1 MTARF
6 KKDFLWGGATAAN
19 QLEGAFDRDGKGLS
33 VADAM
38 PGGKQRFA
46 IIGSEEFDW
55 TIDEEKYLY
64 PNHRGIEHYDHFK
77 EDIAL
82 FAEMGFKSYRFSI
95 AWTRIFPQGD
105 EQTPNEAGLAFYD
118 ELIDTCLSYD
128 IEPVITI
135 SHYEMPLHLA
145 KEYGGWKNRQLIEFY
160 ERFARTVLERYSSKV
175 KYWMTF
181 NEINSAFHFPALSQ
195 GLVKINGAS
204 DYQNIFQA
212 WHNQFVASSKA
223 VKIAHEL
230 RSDIQVGC
238 MIIYATTYSI
248 DANPI
253 NQVATLIQNQEFNF
267 FCTDVQV
274 RGEYPAYTA
283 RTYKKYGVDAAKLE
297 QTEEDFQ
304 LLKEYPV
311 DYIGF
316 SYYMSSAID
325 ETNPDA
331 DTSNGNLLG
340 GVKNPFLE
348 ASEWGWQIDP
358 EGLRVALNELY
369 NRYEKPLFIVENGL
383 GAIDKVEENGSINDD
398 YRIDYLRRHIEA
410 MAEAVADGVDLMGYT
425 PWGCI
430 DLVSAS
436 TGEMSKR
443 YGFIFVDLDDE
454 GNGTLARTKK
464 KSFDWYKTVIKTN
477 GEELG

>member
-160 ERFARTVLERYSSKV
+160 ERFARTVLERLQQQS
-175 KYWMTF
+175 
-181 NEINSAFHFPALSQ
+181 EIL
-195 GLVKINGAS
+195 
-204 DYQNIFQA
+204 D
-212 WHNQFVASSKA
+212 
-223 VKIAHEL
+223 
-230 RSDIQVGC
+230 DIQ
-238 MIIYATTYSI
+238 
-248 DANPI
+248 
-253 NQVATLIQNQEFNF
+253 
-267 FCTDVQV
+267 
-274 RGEYPAYTA
+274 
-283 RTYKKYGVDAAKLE
+283 
-297 QTEEDFQ
+297 
-304 LLKEYPV
+304 
-311 DYIGF
+311 
-316 SYYMSSAID
+316 
-325 ETNPDA
+325 
-331 DTSNGNLLG
+331 
-340 GVKNPFLE
+340 
-348 ASEWGWQIDP
+348 
-358 EGLRVALNELY
+358 
-369 NRYEKPLFIVENGL
+369 
-383 GAIDKVEENGSINDD
+383 
-398 YRIDYLRRHIEA
+398 
-410 MAEAVADGVDLMGYT
+410 
-425 PWGCI
+425 
-430 DLVSAS
+430 
-436 TGEMSKR
+436 
-443 YGFIFVDLDDE
+443 
-454 GNGTLARTKK
+454 
-464 KSFDWYKTVIKTN
+464 
-477 GEELG
+477 